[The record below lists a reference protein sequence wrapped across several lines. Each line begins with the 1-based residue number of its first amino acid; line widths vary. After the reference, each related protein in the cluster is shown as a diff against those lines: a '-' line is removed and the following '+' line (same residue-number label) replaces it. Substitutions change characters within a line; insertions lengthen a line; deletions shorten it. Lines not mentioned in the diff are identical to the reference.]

1 MDFEKIA
8 YALHDISGYSGT
20 YMKQRM
26 LKEYGEKLEGFKE
39 VLRFIYDPCFTT
51 GLKESKLE
59 RGGIVANAEIDAE
72 GIMEY
77 LTANNTGT
85 DYDVAMANSF
95 IYQNGDPV
103 WYWAATGLVTKHL
116 KIGVSLV
123 SLNKVFGE
131 DFIRKIGIM
140 RGMLCPKDAVGDYI
154 ATEKI
159 DGNRRLIFTYEDGP
173 RAYTRSGKPDPGLV
187 EILEEAKQLPVGY
200 VFDCECV
207 AIGEFEDSIALRQAT
222 ASILNRGKAATKT
235 GVKALC
241 FDMLPI
247 SEHTAG
253 HSSFMALARKT
264 LLAKVLGDLDS
275 AAYIKHTYPQYAE
288 LLTALTKT
296 FNSCYLEHIKA
307 LPVVGFPKT
316 YGEAI
321 EMAKPIWETGG
332 EGLMLVDIRSAYEV
346 NPNPRKT
353 LLKIKATEEF
363 TCPCYGIFEGKGKY
377 AGMMGGVTLLYSASD
392 GNEYTV
398 EVGSGFTDY
407 ERQYYWEHPE
417 DIVGALIEGD
427 CFGESTNAQGQKS
440 LNCPIFKRI
449 AGNE

>member
-1 MDFEKIA
+1 MDFEKVA
-8 YALHDISGYSGT
+8 YALHSVSNSAGSYA
-20 YMKQRM
+20 KLKL
-26 LKEYGEKLEGFKE
+26 LKEYGESIEGFKE
-39 VLRFIYDPCFTT
+39 VLRFIYDPCFVT

-59 RGGIVANAEIDAE
+59 RGGITMSEISAEQ
-72 GIMEY
+72 IMDY
-77 LTANNTGT
+77 LSTNNTGT
-85 DYDVAMANSF
+85 DYDAAVANSF

-116 KIGVSLV
+116 RIGVSLV
-123 SLNKVFGE
+123 SLNKVFGP

-173 RAYTRSGKPDPGLV
+173 RAYTRSGKPDTGLV
-187 EILEEAKQLPVGY
+187 EILKEAEQLPVGY
-200 VFDCECV
+200 VFDCECI
-207 AIGEFEDSIALRQAT
+207 AMGEFENNIALRQAT

-235 GVKALC
+235 GVMALC

-247 SEHTAG
+247 SEHNAG

-264 LLAKVLGDLDS
+264 MLAKVLGDIDS
-275 AAYIKHTYPQYAE
+275 VVTLQTRYPMYTE
-288 LLTALTKT
+288 LLRALSKT
-296 FNSCYLEHIKA
+296 FESCYLDHIKA
-307 LPVVGFPKT
+307 LPVIGFPET
-316 YGEAI
+316 YDEAV

-332 EGLMLVDIRSAYEV
+332 EGLMLVDIKSAYEV

-353 LLKIKATEEF
+353 LLKIKATEDF
-363 TCPCYGIFEGKGKY
+363 ACPCYGVYEGKGKY
-377 AGMMGGVTLLYSASD
+377 AGMMGGVIILYTASD
-392 GNEYTV
+392 GIEYTV

-407 ERQYYWEHPE
+407 ERQYYWEHPDE
-417 DIVGALIEGD
+417 IIGTIIEGD
-427 CFGESTNAQGQKS
+427 CFGESTNAQGTKS

-449 AGNE
+449 TGNE